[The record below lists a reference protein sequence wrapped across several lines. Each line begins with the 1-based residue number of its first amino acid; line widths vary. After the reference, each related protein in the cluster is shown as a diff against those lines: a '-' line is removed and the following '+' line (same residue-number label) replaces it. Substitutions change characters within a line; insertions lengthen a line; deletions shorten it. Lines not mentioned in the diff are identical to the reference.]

1 MPEITDSGKIW
12 IKGQSHTSFAVKVDD
27 TVFVTGKEEGPAL
40 EAHWIEKSHLCVDLH
55 DSKQGS
61 RIARRFLL
69 NQKPTHP
76 ASLFSGFNKTKH
88 ADLVVC
94 THNDPGVEEFIIQ
107 GNDYKR
113 QQIQSMDRQEFW
125 KLAGFPED

>member
-40 EAHWIEKSHLCVDLH
+40 EAHWIEKNRLCVDLH
-55 DSKQGS
+55 DLEQGS
-61 RIARRFLL
+61 RIARRFSLD
-69 NQKPTHP
+69 QKPTHP
-76 ASLFSGFNKTKH
+76 AALFSGFNKTKH

-94 THNDPGVEEFIIQ
+94 THNDPGVEEFIVQ

-113 QQIQSMDRQEFW
+113 QQVESMNREEFW
-125 KLAGFPED
+125 KLAGFPKD